1 MQDKYFVAGL
11 CVSLFLSVVLF
22 GFNLN
27 DVIHVFHLNQPR
39 WLPNNWNMFFNYS
52 YFLCFYMWLGC
63 TIYIQARNK
72 ARLDP
77 SCATQANGKDGNNT
91 GTTQPRC
98 WNQIKVQWLII
109 GSFVVFILSWIMNL
123 VTGWLV
129 IDYHP
134 ADYLTD

>member
-11 CVSLFLSVVLF
+11 RVSLFLSVVLF
-22 GFNLN
+22 GFNVN
-27 DVIHVFHLNQPR
+27 DVIHVFGLNQPR

-72 ARLDP
+72 ARTDQE
-77 SCATQANGKDGNNT
+77 SSNVNQANRDDTGKRK
-91 GTTQPRC
+91 QPT
-98 WNQIKVQWLII
+98 NEKKIKRWIA
-109 GSFVVFILSWIMNL
+109 GSFVAFILSWVMNL